1 MKLVIFLLL
10 VAFVPLCLTA
20 QSTQP
25 RAQIVGSWNIT
36 TSQDHGSAPSWLEIK
51 RSGRSA
57 LVGSFVGSS
66 GSARPVSRIVY
77 NESENYFQFTIP
89 PQWEGAENDLEFRFT
104 LENDQLT
111 GTTEIDDRRIEWTAE
126 RAPKLIRE
134 EAPRWGNPINMLDDN
149 MSKWVIPENNQF
161 YMEEGNMIN
170 EQRGGN
176 LISKEMFDDLKIRI
190 EFRYPEGSN
199 SGIYLRGRYEVQ
211 ITDDYGLEPNK
222 NLIGGI
228 YGFIA
233 PSVNAVKPANEWQIM
248 DITLVGRMVT
258 VVLNGTEVISNRR
271 IPGITGGALDSNESE
286 PGPVKIQG
294 DHGPIEFRKF
304 VVTPASW

>member
-1 MKLVIFLLL
+1 MKLVIFVLLL
-10 VAFVPLCLTA
+10 AFFPLCLTA

-66 GSARPVSRIVY
+66 GSARPVSKIVY
-77 NESENYFQFTIP
+77 NESDNNFHFTIP
-89 PQWEGAENDLEFRFT
+89 PQWEGVEDDLEFRFT
-104 LENDQLT
+104 LEDDQILGST
-111 GTTEIDDRRIEWTAE
+111 LIGDNRIEWTGR
-126 RAPKLIRE
+126 RAPELKRDQ
-134 EAPRWGNPINMLDDN
+134 APRWGNPVNLLDDN

-161 YMEEGNMIN
+161 YMEDGILVN

-176 LISKEMFDDLKIRI
+176 LISKETFEDLKIRT

-211 ITDDYGLEPNK
+211 ITDDYGLAPDENR
-222 NLIGGI
+222 IAGI

-233 PSVNAVKPANEWQIM
+233 PSENSAKPANEWQTM

-258 VVLNGTEVISNRR
+258 VVLNGKEVISNRR
-271 IPGITGGALDSNESE
+271 IPGITGGALDSNEGE
-286 PGPVKIQG
+286 PGPIMIQG

-304 VVTPASW
+304 VVTPARN